1 MTTTKE
7 NCYLDPGSV
16 MVKTTK
22 DLPCAHQELVLSQQS
37 SQKVCKRNN
46 QALIT
51 FDNTTDTKINFQLYT
66 LIVQKQTIQ
75 CKLN

>member
-16 MVKTTK
+16 MVKTTTG
-22 DLPCAHQELVLSQQS
+22 LPYAHQELVLSQQS

-46 QALIT
+46 
-51 FDNTTDTKINFQLYT
+51 N
-66 LIVQKQTIQ
+66 
-75 CKLN
+75 